1 MTKKLLSALLA
12 APLAILT
19 GCGSGQ
25 KEIQNDGSNTM
36 LVVAGALAEI
46 YHQAHPEIVVSVSG
60 NGSGTGIAS
69 LIAGDVDIANASRPM
84 KKEEVAAAEKNGNHP
99 VEHIVGYDGIA
110 VYAHKDNPIESLTI
124 DQLKG
129 IFGKGGK
136 IESWKDLGIDM
147 GSDEANEIAVLSRQS
162 SSGTYECFRNLV
174 LGGETE
180 SFKQHCRLLNG
191 SKEVV
196 EFCAKTKSAI
206 GYSGLAYATED
217 VKIVP
222 VKKDDGSPAVLP
234 DIDTVLDKSYAIA
247 RPLYMYTNGE
257 PTGDIKHYVDWIK
270 SPAGQKVLLD
280 KGYVPMRKP

>member
-1 MTKKLLSALLA
+1 MIKKLLPALLA
-12 APLAILT
+12 APLAVLAS
-19 GCGSGQ
+19 CGGGQ

-46 YHQAHPEIVVSVSG
+46 YHDKNPEIVVSVSG
-60 NGSGTGIAS
+60 SGSGVGIAS
-69 LIAGDVDIANASRPM
+69 LVAGDVDIANASRPM
-84 KKEEVAAAEKNGNHP
+84 KKEEIESAKKNGNDP

-110 VYAHKDNPIESLTI
+110 VYVHKDNPIESLSVA
-124 DQLKG
+124 QLKG

-136 IESWKDLGIDM
+136 VNSWKDLGVDL
-147 GSDEANEIAVLSRQS
+147 GSEDVNEIAVLSRQS
-162 SSGTYECFRNLV
+162 SSGTYECFRNIV
-174 LGGETE
+174 LGGKKE
-180 SFKQHCRLLNG
+180 SFKPDCRLLNG

-206 GYSGLAYATED
+206 GYSGLAYATDD

-222 VKKDDGSPAVLP
+222 VQKADGSPAVGP
-234 DIDTVLDKSYAIA
+234 TIDSVLDKSYAIA

-257 PTGDIKHYVDWIK
+257 PQGDIKAYVDWIK
-270 SPAGQKVLLD
+270 SDEGQKVLLD